1 MHSIAFMVWTLKMSL
16 LLFFGK
22 LYFPTRKL
30 EIIIL
35 LVFTVRAGSK
45 VFVPKG
51 VDDAQDGEP
60 RGDHHKALVPHGGTL
75 WRDVLVLAP
84 FEHSFVNTVQA
95 DAVRVGLSRNLVKL
109 GG

>member
-1 MHSIAFMVWTLKMSL
+1 MSITF
-16 LLFFGK
+16 FFGK

-75 WRDVLVLAP
+75 WRDVLDLAP
-84 FEHSFVNTVQA
+84 FEPSFVNTVQA
-95 DAVRVGLSRNLVKL
+95 DAVRVGLPRNLVKL